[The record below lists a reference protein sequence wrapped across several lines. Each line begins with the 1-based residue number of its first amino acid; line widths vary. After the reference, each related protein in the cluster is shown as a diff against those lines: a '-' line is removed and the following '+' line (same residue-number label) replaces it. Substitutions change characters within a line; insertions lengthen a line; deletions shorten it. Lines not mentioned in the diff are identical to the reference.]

1 VQARPKAPQ
10 KVPQKPVQPKRREDF
25 DSELMGKKI
34 TLQLWSGEWV
44 TGVVTDCSRFW
55 LKLLVGS
62 KTVLVNKSGIL
73 RIEQG

>member
-1 VQARPKAPQ
+1 MQARPKAPQ
-10 KVPQKPVQPKRREDF
+10 KVPQPKRREDF
-25 DSELMGKKI
+25 DSELLGKKI

-44 TGVVTDCSRFW
+44 TGVVTDTGRFW

>member
-1 VQARPKAPQ
+1 MQARPKAPQ
-10 KVPQKPVQPKRREDF
+10 QKPVQPKRREDF
-25 DSELMGKKI
+25 DSELLGKKI

-44 TGVVTDCSRFW
+44 TGVVTDTGRFW